1 MNEGME
7 LRKKFVS
14 QYSSNTECGTHDDT
28 GQSQCSPTR
37 TPPLPTTTITT
48 PTLVA
53 EFGAFGVSV
62 EKEVEESLQG
72 VPVVGAV
79 VVVLVVVVGV
89 VVVVVCEQENGKG
102 DTGRIK
108 ILTV

>member
-37 TPPLPTTTITT
+37 TPPLPATIITT

-53 EFGAFGVSV
+53 EFEAFGVSV
-62 EKEVEESLQG
+62 EREVEESLQG
-72 VPVVGAV
+72 VAV
-79 VVVLVVVVGV
+79 VVVLVVVGV
-89 VVVVVCEQENGKG
+89 VVGVVCEQENGKG
-102 DTGRIK
+102 DTDRIK

>member
-53 EFGAFGVSV
+53 EFGAFGESV
-62 EKEVEESLQG
+62 EKVEESLQG
-72 VPVVGAV
+72 VV
-79 VVVLVVVVGV
+79 VVVVVVVVGLVV

-102 DTGRIK
+102 DTDRIK

>member
-14 QYSSNTECGTHDDT
+14 LYSSNTECGTHDDT

-37 TPPLPTTTITT
+37 TPPLPKTTITT

-53 EFGAFGVSV
+53 EFGAFGESV
-62 EKEVEESLQG
+62 EKAVEESLQG
-72 VPVVGAV
+72 VVV
-79 VVVLVVVVGV
+79 VVVLVGVVVGLV
-89 VVVVVCEQENGKG
+89 VVEVVCEQENGKG
-102 DTGRIK
+102 DTDRIK

>member
-53 EFGAFGVSV
+53 EFGAFGES
-62 EKEVEESLQG
+62 VEESPQG
-72 VPVVGAV
+72 VV
-79 VVVLVVVVGV
+79 VVVLVVVVVELV

-102 DTGRIK
+102 DTDRIK

>member
-14 QYSSNTECGTHDDT
+14 QYSSNAECGTHDDT

-37 TPPLPTTTITT
+37 TPPLPTTIITT

-53 EFGAFGVSV
+53 EFEAFGVSV

-72 VPVVGAV
+72 V
-79 VVVLVVVVGV
+79 VVVLVVVGV

-102 DTGRIK
+102 DTDRIK